1 MFRSVNNRWENPN
14 RNTDP
19 VRPGVHANLMSSH
32 VLFDQNGGPFN
43 DTRTD
48 DKESSRNFLLVQVV
62 EQVPAKINEDIGDTH
77 KTKMTYWAVRKISR
91 M

>member
-1 MFRSVNNRWENPN
+1 MFGSVNDCRENPN
-14 RNTDP
+14 GNIDP

-48 DKESSRNFLLVQVV
+48 DKESSSNILLVQVI
-62 EQVPAKINEDIGDTH
+62 EQVPAKINEDMGNTN
-77 KTKMTYWAVRKISR
+77 KTKVTYWAVRKISR